1 MNIHCFLAIIFFV
14 NLSFGLPRFAVQ
26 NGSSCIACHVNPTGS
41 GLRNDYGTNVVA
53 LEELPLERWLD
64 KGNED
69 WDGYISD
76 HLQIGGDFRIQGIQ
90 YNDSDTTRKTAFFPM
105 QADFYSHLKLNNN
118 AGIFTK
124 IGIRKS
130 STLSA
135 EYWALVNNLP
145 QNAWLRIGR
154 TLPNYGLRVDDH
166 TSFIRGGNLNKT
178 GRLKDD
184 LNKDGKLDKLSAYN
198 REGLLFGPSLN
209 PPAILE
215 LGVPMLGGLQWTT
228 SISTSI
234 INSSEKLNNLTTQFN
249 YIGNINDN
257 IAYMGGFSYMQEDNF
272 SMLGISGGIS
282 FSDFT
287 WTFEADQAE
296 NWIDGNTSIAL
307 YDEIAWEII
316 QGIHLIG
323 KYDYFDPKTDWQ
335 TGSISRYTFGAEIY
349 PLNIMEI
356 KLQARFNQLDQDNS
370 TTPDPEY
377 LIQTHFWF

>member
-1 MNIHCFLAIIFFV
+1 MNMRWLLVFIVLF
-14 NLSFGLPRFAVQ
+14 NLSFALPRFAVQ

-76 HLQIGGDFRIQGIQ
+76 HLQIGGDFRLQGVQ
-90 YNDSDTTRKTAFFPM
+90 YNVSDSIRTIRKSAFFPM
-105 QADFYSHLKLNNN
+105 QADIYSYLKLNNN

-124 IGIRKS
+124 IGVRGRRS
-130 STLSA
+130 LST
-135 EYWALVNNLP
+135 EYWALLSNLP
-145 QNAWLRIGR
+145 QNSWIRVGR

-166 TSFIRGGNLNKT
+166 TSFIRGGNFNKT
-178 GRLKDD
+178 KQLG
-184 LNKDGKLDKLSAYN
+184 LDP
-198 REGLLFGPSLN
+198 EGLIFGPDQY
-209 PPAILE
+209 PPVILE
-215 LGVPMLGGLQWTT
+215 LGVPMFGGLQWTS
-228 SISTSI
+228 SISTDVL
-234 INSSEKLNNLTTQFN
+234 NNGSEELNNLTTQFN
-249 YIGNINDN
+249 YIGNINDY
-257 IAYMGGFSYMQEDNF
+257 IDYMGGFSYMQQDKF
-272 SMLGISGGIS
+272 TMTGISGGLS
-282 FSDFT
+282 FGDFT

-296 NWIDGNTSIAL
+296 NWIEGNTSLAL
-307 YDEIAWEII
+307 YDEIVWEII
-316 QGIHLIG
+316 QGVQLIG

-370 TTPDPEY
+370 PTPDPEY

>member
-1 MNIHCFLAIIFFV
+1 MKILFFLSLG
-14 NLSFGLPRFAVQ
+14 LSFALALPRFAVQ

-41 GLRNDYGTNVVA
+41 GLRNDYGSNVVA

-105 QADFYSHLKLNNN
+105 QADFYSYLKLNNN

-184 LNKDGKLDKLSAYN
+184 LNKDGILDKLSAYN

-215 LGVPMLGGLQWTT
+215 LGVPMFGGLQWTT

-234 INSSEKLNNLTTQFN
+234 VNSSEELNNLTTQFN

-296 NWIDGNTSIAL
+296 NWIDGNTSLAL

-316 QGIHLIG
+316 QGVQLIG
-323 KYDYFDPKTDWQ
+323 KYDFFDPKTDWQ